1 MQTRRLIALIFFIFL
16 SIAIALTR
24 ANATVV
30 QKLSDEDKTV
40 QAQAILIGTCTS
52 IRSEWNE
59 EGTKI
64 FTYITISPQTVLKGD
79 DIPEELVIKNL
90 GGVVGDIGMHADGT
104 SVFEEGEEVLLFLR
118 RGTRGLHKVLG
129 LSEGKF
135 SVKTDPDTQR
145 KVLVKKRVRWTRT
158 LNGKIEKRIFDIKPD
173 KKVFLDDFV
182 ERIQNILQEKGN

>member
-1 MQTRRLIALIFFIFL
+1 MQIRRLTALTFFIFL
-16 SIAIALTR
+16 SIAIAQTR

-79 DIPEELVIKNL
+79 DIPEELVIKSL
-90 GGVVGDIGMHADGT
+90 GGVIGDIGMHADGT

-118 RGTRGLHKVLG
+118 GGPRGLHKVLG

-182 ERIQNILQEKGN
+182 ERIRNILQEKGN